1 MKTKLSERVRPDC
14 EAAPWVIKE
23 IKELEACLAFERV
36 TVAELKADLSRA
48 RSNLTASAE
57 AFQKLERAN
66 MDLRE
71 VNAQLTGANRE
82 LGVAIWSTASQLNDR
97 ASRLFQMHTD
107 LVLKKDATD
116 STPGEPRP
124 LCTFE
129 ERLKQRIFAL
139 TKVLTVI
146 DEKFRDDSHLR
157 RFPVIWGMVDQV
169 LGRGEK
175 KNPCTHSE
183 GFLQLE
189 GDTFCRQCGV
199 NEEDTKKQP

>member
-107 LVLKKDATD
+107 LVLKK
-116 STPGEPRP
+116 
-124 LCTFE
+124 E
-129 ERLKQRIFAL
+129 ELK
-139 TKVLTVI
+139 
-146 DEKFRDDSHLR
+146 E
-157 RFPVIWGMVDQV
+157 
-169 LGRGEK
+169 
-175 KNPCTHSE
+175 NPCTHSE
-183 GFLQLE
+183 GFRQLE

-199 NEEDTKKQP
+199 NEEETKKQP